1 MLNTGCVY
9 LDFPEDKDIK
19 KFIVGAPDDD
29 QQTPAGNAGG
39 TSGEGGRSPLL
50 PTMMTR
56 GGIMGDKLRIDAPGS
71 NGAEKKE
78 NTSVVMI
85 LENIDEENGQDEE
98 NTT

>member
-1 MLNTGCVY
+1 VS
-9 LDFPEDKDIK
+9 
-19 KFIVGAPDDD
+19 
-29 QQTPAGNAGG
+29 NAGG
-39 TSGEGGRSPLL
+39 NNGEGGRSPLL

-56 GGIMGDKLRIDAPGS
+56 GGRMSDKFAPGS

>member
-1 MLNTGCVY
+1 
-9 LDFPEDKDIK
+9 
-19 KFIVGAPDDD
+19 
-29 QQTPAGNAGG
+29 
-39 TSGEGGRSPLL
+39 
-50 PTMMTR
+50 MMTR
-56 GGIMGDKLRIDAPGS
+56 GGRMSDKFAPGS